1 MGSKERLEE
10 EVTKK
15 LKEATE
21 IGGGK
26 PEFILIEFEDDFFV
40 EGILIDENIARVRFF
55 VRTTTWEDMSH
66 PWHTIKRVIR
76 MSHDDFIQATVMR
89 ILEKDEDKLTES
101 EHQYAICSSEMVDT

>member
-1 MGSKERLEE
+1 MESKERLEE

-15 LKEATE
+15 LKEVTE

-26 PEFILIEFEDDFFV
+26 PEFILVEFEDDFFV
-40 EGILIDENIARVRFF
+40 EGIKIDENIACIRFF

-66 PWHTIKRVIR
+66 PWRTIKRVIR
-76 MSHDDFIQATVMR
+76 MSHDDFIEAIAMR

-101 EHQYAICSSEMVDT
+101 ERQSAICLSEMVDT